1 MSKFLAR
8 RHGISS
14 TGHPGLHGGWSI
26 LVMSLIFFVNLG
38 QNQVAIFCCPFF
50 LGNLVDVRPPH
61 ASNFWWLLLKM
72 RVTRVIPLGTDGRYW
87 DNNSAEIL
95 ATDCDAFFRNHCE
108 RGMSSQLPWRHLD
121 FIGRVFWTE
130 SPEISQEDD
139 LFQEGP
145 VGSHGY
151 VPWL

>member
-26 LVMSLIFFVNLG
+26 LVMSLIFFC
-38 QNQVAIFCCPFF
+38 QPWPEPFF

-72 RVTRVIPLGTDGRYW
+72 RVTRVIPYALMVGTEVIILLKYW
-87 DNNSAEIL
+87 LQIAMH
-95 ATDCDAFFRNHCE
+95 FFRNHCE

-130 SPEISQEDD
+130 SPEISHEDD